1 MQDIPH
7 IPVLYNEV
15 LDCFKEIKTG
25 YIIDCTTGYAGHSSG
40 LLNQNSSVKLIC
52 NDQDDEA
59 LEFSKKRL
67 KDFEK
72 RVEFNKGNFED
83 IIKKFE
89 DYPIRG
95 ILADIGVSSLQLDKL
110 DRGFSFNSKNLDMR
124 MNQNQI
130 LDASTVVNSYS
141 QVELE
146 NIFKE
151 YGEIREYKKVASLIV
166 QNRPFYSAKELA
178 EFFYNKLPKGKIHPA
193 TLIFQAIRIEVND
206 ELGVLDRLFKSMEES
221 KLKDCIVAI
230 ISFHSLEDRVVKNYF
245 KKWSEN
251 CICPKDA
258 FRCECGKNHSLGEII
273 TKKPIIAT
281 NLEIKQNPRS
291 RRAKLRVFR
300 FVKKKKKKFFK
311 ICYYYAIFST
321 FYVYTKNLC

>member
-1 MQDIPH
+1 MQNIPH

-15 LDCFKEIKTG
+15 LDCFKDINKG

-59 LEFSKKRL
+59 LNFSKNRL
-67 KDFEK
+67 KDFEN
-72 RVEFNKGNFED
+72 RVEFNKGNFEN

-89 DYPIRG
+89 NYPIRG
-95 ILADIGVSSLQLDKL
+95 VLADIGVSSLQLDKL
-110 DRGFSFNSKNLDMR
+110 DRGFSFNSENLDMR
-124 MNQNQI
+124 MNQNQS
-130 LDASTVVNSYS
+130 LDASTVINSYS
-141 QVELE
+141 QLELE

-151 YGEIREYKKVASLIV
+151 YGEIREYKKIASLIV

-206 ELGVLDRLFKSMEES
+206 ELGVLDRLFKSMEEA

-258 FRCECGKNHSLGEII
+258 FRCECGKNHALGKII

-281 NLEIKQNPRS
+281 NIEIKQNPRS
-291 RRAKLRVFR
+291 RSAKLRVFR
-300 FVKKKKKKFFK
+300 FV
-311 ICYYYAIFST
+311 
-321 FYVYTKNLC
+321 

>member
-7 IPVLYNEV
+7 IPVLYNEI

-40 LLNQNSSVKLIC
+40 LLNQNSSVQLIC

-178 EFFYNKLPKGKIHPA
+178 DFFYNKLPKGKIHPA

-206 ELGVLDRLFKSMEES
+206 ELGVLDRLFKSMEEA

-258 FRCECGKNHSLGEII
+258 FRCECGKNHALGKII

-281 NLEIKQNPRS
+281 NFEIKQNPRS
-291 RRAKLRVFR
+291 RSAKLRVFR
-300 FVKKKKKKFFK
+300 FV
-311 ICYYYAIFST
+311 
-321 FYVYTKNLC
+321 

>member
-1 MQDIPH
+1 MQNIPH

-15 LDCFKEIKTG
+15 LDCFKDINKG

-40 LLNQNSSVKLIC
+40 LLNQNSSVQLIC

-59 LEFSKKRL
+59 LNFSKNRL
-67 KDFEK
+67 KDFEN
-72 RVEFNKGNFED
+72 RVEFNKGNFEN

-110 DRGFSFNSKNLDMR
+110 DRGFSFNSENLDMR

-281 NLEIKQNPRS
+281 NFEIKQNPRS
-291 RRAKLRVFR
+291 RSAKLRVFR
-300 FVKKKKKKFFK
+300 FV
-311 ICYYYAIFST
+311 
-321 FYVYTKNLC
+321 

>member
-1 MQDIPH
+1 MQNIPH

-15 LDCFKEIKTG
+15 LDCFKDINKG

-59 LEFSKKRL
+59 LNFSKNRL
-67 KDFEK
+67 KDFEN
-72 RVEFNKGNFED
+72 RVQFNKGNFEN

-89 DYPIRG
+89 NYPIRG
-95 ILADIGVSSLQLDKL
+95 VLADIGVSSLQLDKL
-110 DRGFSFNSKNLDMR
+110 DRGFSFNSENLDMR
-124 MNQNQI
+124 MNQNQS
-130 LDASTVVNSYS
+130 LDASTVINSYS

-151 YGEIREYKKVASLIV
+151 YGEIREYKKIASLIV

-206 ELGVLDRLFKSMEES
+206 ELGVLDRLFKSMEEA

-258 FRCECGKNHSLGEII
+258 FRCECGKNHALGKII

-281 NLEIKQNPRS
+281 NFEIKQNPRS
-291 RRAKLRVFR
+291 RSAKLRVFR
-300 FVKKKKKKFFK
+300 FV
-311 ICYYYAIFST
+311 
-321 FYVYTKNLC
+321 

>member
-1 MQDIPH
+1 MQNIPH

-15 LDCFKEIKTG
+15 LDCFKDINKG

-59 LEFSKKRL
+59 LNFSKNRL
-67 KDFEK
+67 KDFEN
-72 RVEFNKGNFED
+72 RVEFNKGNFEN

-89 DYPIRG
+89 NYPIRG
-95 ILADIGVSSLQLDKL
+95 VLADIGVSSLQLDKL
-110 DRGFSFNSKNLDMR
+110 DRGFSFNSENLDMR
-124 MNQNQI
+124 MNQNQS
-130 LDASTVVNSYS
+130 LDASTVINSYS

-151 YGEIREYKKVASLIV
+151 YGEIREYKKIASLIV

-206 ELGVLDRLFKSMEES
+206 ELGVLDRLFKSMEEA

-258 FRCECGKNHSLGEII
+258 FRCECGKNHALGKII

-281 NLEIKQNPRS
+281 NIEIKQNPRIRS
-291 RRAKLRVFR
+291 AKLRVFR
-300 FVKKKKKKFFK
+300 FV
-311 ICYYYAIFST
+311 
-321 FYVYTKNLC
+321 

>member
-1 MQDIPH
+1 MQNIPH

-15 LDCFKEIKTG
+15 LDCFKDINKG

-59 LEFSKKRL
+59 LNFSKNRL
-67 KDFEK
+67 KDFEN
-72 RVEFNKGNFED
+72 RVEFNKGNFEN

-281 NLEIKQNPRS
+281 NFEIKQNPRS
-291 RRAKLRVFR
+291 RSAKLRVFR
-300 FVKKKKKKFFK
+300 FV
-311 ICYYYAIFST
+311 
-321 FYVYTKNLC
+321 

>member
-1 MQDIPH
+1 MQNIPH

-15 LDCFKEIKTG
+15 LDCFKDINKG

-59 LEFSKKRL
+59 LNFSKNRL
-67 KDFEK
+67 KDFEN
-72 RVEFNKGNFED
+72 RVEFNKGNFEN

-89 DYPIRG
+89 NYPIRG
-95 ILADIGVSSLQLDKL
+95 VLADIGVSSLQLDKL
-110 DRGFSFNSKNLDMR
+110 DRGFSFNSENLDMR
-124 MNQNQI
+124 MNQNQS
-130 LDASTVVNSYS
+130 LDASTVINSYS

-151 YGEIREYKKVASLIV
+151 YGEIREYKKIASLIV

-206 ELGVLDRLFKSMEES
+206 ELGVLDRLFKSMEEA

-258 FRCECGKNHSLGEII
+258 FRCECRKNHALGKII

-281 NLEIKQNPRS
+281 NFEIKQNPRS
-291 RRAKLRVFR
+291 RSAKLRVFR
-300 FVKKKKKKFFK
+300 FV
-311 ICYYYAIFST
+311 
-321 FYVYTKNLC
+321 

>member
-1 MQDIPH
+1 MQNIPH

-15 LDCFKEIKTG
+15 LDCFKEINKG

-59 LEFSKKRL
+59 LNFSKNRL
-67 KDFEK
+67 KDFEN
-72 RVEFNKGNFED
+72 RVEFNKGNFEN

-89 DYPIRG
+89 NYPIRG
-95 ILADIGVSSLQLDKL
+95 VLADIGVSSLQLDKL
-110 DRGFSFNSKNLDMR
+110 DRGFSFNSENLDMR
-124 MNQNQI
+124 MNQNQS
-130 LDASTVVNSYS
+130 LDASTVINSYS
-141 QVELE
+141 QLELE
-146 NIFKE
+146 NIFKD
-151 YGEIREYKKVASLIV
+151 YGEIREYKKIASLIV

-206 ELGVLDRLFKSMEES
+206 ELGVLDRLFKSMEEA

-258 FRCECGKNHSLGEII
+258 FRCECGKNHALGKII

-281 NLEIKQNPRS
+281 NFEIKQNPRS
-291 RRAKLRVFR
+291 RSAKLRVFR
-300 FVKKKKKKFFK
+300 FV
-311 ICYYYAIFST
+311 
-321 FYVYTKNLC
+321 

>member
-1 MQDIPH
+1 MQNIPH

-15 LDCFKEIKTG
+15 LDCFKDINKG
-25 YIIDCTTGYAGHSSG
+25 YIIDCTTGYAGHSNG

-59 LEFSKKRL
+59 LNFSKNRL
-67 KDFEK
+67 KDFEN
-72 RVEFNKGNFED
+72 RVEFNKGNFEN

-89 DYPIRG
+89 NYPIRG
-95 ILADIGVSSLQLDKL
+95 VLADIGVSSLQLDKL
-110 DRGFSFNSKNLDMR
+110 DRGFSFNSENLDMR
-124 MNQNQI
+124 MNQNQS
-130 LDASTVVNSYS
+130 LDASTVINSYS

-151 YGEIREYKKVASLIV
+151 YGEVREYKKIASLIV

-206 ELGVLDRLFKSMEES
+206 ELGVLDRLFKSMEEA

-258 FRCECGKNHSLGEII
+258 FRCECGKNHALGKII

-281 NLEIKQNPRS
+281 NIEIKQNPRS
-291 RRAKLRVFR
+291 RSAKLRVFR
-300 FVKKKKKKFFK
+300 FV
-311 ICYYYAIFST
+311 
-321 FYVYTKNLC
+321 

>member
-1 MQDIPH
+1 MQNIPH

-15 LDCFKEIKTG
+15 LDCFKDINKG

-59 LEFSKKRL
+59 LNFSKNRL
-67 KDFEK
+67 KDFEN
-72 RVEFNKGNFED
+72 RVEFNKGNFEN

-89 DYPIRG
+89 NYPIRG
-95 ILADIGVSSLQLDKL
+95 VLADIGVSSLQLDKL
-110 DRGFSFNSKNLDMR
+110 DRGFSFNSENLDMR
-124 MNQNQI
+124 MNQNQS
-130 LDASTVVNSYS
+130 LDASTVINSYS

-151 YGEIREYKKVASLIV
+151 YGEIREYKKIASLIV

-178 EFFYNKLPKGKIHPA
+178 EFFYNKLSKGKIHPA

-206 ELGVLDRLFKSMEES
+206 ELGVLDRLFKSMEEA

-258 FRCECGKNHSLGEII
+258 FRCECGKNHALGKII

-281 NLEIKQNPRS
+281 NFEIKQNPRS
-291 RRAKLRVFR
+291 RSAKLRVFR
-300 FVKKKKKKFFK
+300 FV
-311 ICYYYAIFST
+311 
-321 FYVYTKNLC
+321 

>member
-1 MQDIPH
+1 MQNIPH

-15 LDCFKEIKTG
+15 LDCFKDINKG

-59 LEFSKKRL
+59 LNFSKNRL
-67 KDFEK
+67 KDFEN
-72 RVEFNKGNFED
+72 RVEFNKGNFEN

-89 DYPIRG
+89 NYPIRG
-95 ILADIGVSSLQLDKL
+95 VLADIGVSSLQLDKL
-110 DRGFSFNSKNLDMR
+110 DRGFSFNSENLDMR
-124 MNQNQI
+124 MNQNQS
-130 LDASTVVNSYS
+130 LDASTVINSYS

-151 YGEIREYKKVASLIV
+151 YGEIREYKKITSLIV

-206 ELGVLDRLFKSMEES
+206 ELGVLDRLFKSMEEA

-258 FRCECGKNHSLGEII
+258 FRCECGKNHALGKII

-281 NLEIKQNPRS
+281 NFEIKQNPRS
-291 RRAKLRVFR
+291 RSAKLRVFR
-300 FVKKKKKKFFK
+300 FV
-311 ICYYYAIFST
+311 
-321 FYVYTKNLC
+321 

>member
-1 MQDIPH
+1 MQNIPH

-15 LDCFKEIKTG
+15 LDCFKDINKG

-40 LLNQNSSVKLIC
+40 LLNQNSSVQLIC

-59 LEFSKKRL
+59 LNFSKNRL
-67 KDFEK
+67 KDFEN

-130 LDASTVVNSYS
+130 LDASNVVNSYS

-151 YGEIREYKKVASLIV
+151 YGEIREYKKIASLIV

-206 ELGVLDRLFKSMEES
+206 ELGVLDRLFKSMEEA

-258 FRCECGKNHSLGEII
+258 FRCECGKNHSLGKII

-281 NLEIKQNPRS
+281 NFEIKQNPRS
-291 RRAKLRVFR
+291 RSAKLRVFR
-300 FVKKKKKKFFK
+300 FV
-311 ICYYYAIFST
+311 
-321 FYVYTKNLC
+321 

>member
-40 LLNQNSSVKLIC
+40 LLNQNSSVQLIC

-72 RVEFNKGNFED
+72 RVEFNKGNFEN

-130 LDASTVVNSYS
+130 LDASNVVNSYS

-178 EFFYNKLPKGKIHPA
+178 DFFYNKLPKGKIHPA

-206 ELGVLDRLFKSMEES
+206 ELGVLDRLFKSMEEA

-281 NLEIKQNPRS
+281 NFEIKQNPRS
-291 RRAKLRVFR
+291 RSAKLRVFR
-300 FVKKKKKKFFK
+300 FV
-311 ICYYYAIFST
+311 
-321 FYVYTKNLC
+321 

>member
-1 MQDIPH
+1 MQNIPH

-15 LDCFKEIKTG
+15 LDCFKDINKG

-59 LEFSKKRL
+59 LNFSKNRL
-67 KDFEK
+67 KDFEN
-72 RVEFNKGNFED
+72 RVEFNKGNFEN

-89 DYPIRG
+89 NYLIRG
-95 ILADIGVSSLQLDKL
+95 VLADIGVSSLQLDKL
-110 DRGFSFNSKNLDMR
+110 DRGFSFNSENLDMR
-124 MNQNQI
+124 MNQNQS
-130 LDASTVVNSYS
+130 LDASTVINSYS

-151 YGEIREYKKVASLIV
+151 YGEIREYKKIASLIV

-206 ELGVLDRLFKSMEES
+206 ELGVLDRLFKSMEEA

-258 FRCECGKNHSLGEII
+258 FRCECGKNHALGKII

-281 NLEIKQNPRS
+281 NFEIKQNPRS
-291 RRAKLRVFR
+291 RSAKLRVFR
-300 FVKKKKKKFFK
+300 FV
-311 ICYYYAIFST
+311 
-321 FYVYTKNLC
+321 

>member
-1 MQDIPH
+1 MQNIPH

-15 LDCFKEIKTG
+15 LDCFKEINRG

-59 LEFSKKRL
+59 LNFSKNRL
-67 KDFEK
+67 KDFEN
-72 RVEFNKGNFED
+72 RVEFNKGNFEN

-89 DYPIRG
+89 NYPIRG
-95 ILADIGVSSLQLDKL
+95 VLADIGVSSLQLDKL
-110 DRGFSFNSKNLDMR
+110 DRGFSFNSENLDMR
-124 MNQNQI
+124 MNQNQS
-130 LDASTVVNSYS
+130 LDASTVINSYS

-151 YGEIREYKKVASLIV
+151 YGEIREYKKIASLIV

-206 ELGVLDRLFKSMEES
+206 ELGVLDRLFKSMEEA

-258 FRCECGKNHSLGEII
+258 FRCECGKNHALGKII

-281 NLEIKQNPRS
+281 NFEIKQNPRS
-291 RRAKLRVFR
+291 RSAKLRVFR
-300 FVKKKKKKFFK
+300 FV
-311 ICYYYAIFST
+311 
-321 FYVYTKNLC
+321 

>member
-59 LEFSKKRL
+59 LNFSKNRL
-67 KDFEK
+67 KDFEN
-72 RVEFNKGNFED
+72 RVEFNKGNFEN

-89 DYPIRG
+89 NYPIRG
-95 ILADIGVSSLQLDKL
+95 VLADIGVSSLQLDKL
-110 DRGFSFNSKNLDMR
+110 DRGFSFNSENLDMR
-124 MNQNQI
+124 MNQNQS
-130 LDASTVVNSYS
+130 LDASTVINSYS

-146 NIFKE
+146 NIFKD
-151 YGEIREYKKVASLIV
+151 YGEIREYKKIASLIV

-206 ELGVLDRLFKSMEES
+206 ELGVLDRLFKSMEEA

-258 FRCECGKNHSLGEII
+258 FRCECGKNHALGKII

-281 NLEIKQNPRS
+281 NFEIKQNPRS
-291 RRAKLRVFR
+291 RSAKLRVFR
-300 FVKKKKKKFFK
+300 FV
-311 ICYYYAIFST
+311 
-321 FYVYTKNLC
+321 